1 MHIFEFTFNVTT
13 SEVECVRRGSA
24 KALTPLS
31 AFARTPS
38 HYGTDSLNATE
49 VADHM
54 LSLFE
59 HAADIIPE
67 IYHNTTP
74 VKYQASAGMRL
85 IDESEQV
92 AVYDALYEGLRE
104 SDRFVFHSMKREDVA
119 TLGGID
125 EGLYGAVAVNY
136 LKGVVGADLKV
147 KAKPQAAASGDEND
161 EHQLHHHGPL
171 GALDM
176 GGASAQIV
184 YLPELAMG
192 GGCEGGSC
200 SPEDPHGSGNND
212 DGDADKTCSASQSA
226 FDRLNGDAFFSTSY
240 LAYGADQFRERL
252 WDVWIDDELKG
263 ADPNACVA
271 KELTISNPCGF
282 IGLEQKFK
290 GFTFIGTGDAKI
302 CSKQIRRLIP
312 HHELIVGPETTDEST
327 DLGFSEG
334 GVVGVVGGVVHP
346 PLRGIRFFAMS
357 LFFFAL
363 DCLRELSGHEA
374 LHMNWPTPTLEE
386 IDDALD
392 GLCSRNWHGD
402 LDDIGEQ
409 RMHRFTRADIL
420 PHRCM
425 EAVYIATLLRHGFG
439 FHPKARDITFA
450 FDVEGSEVEWSLG
463 MALSEAGSLDWL
475 SGEGEDED
483 GAAEVVPLSISI
495 SNGANGPTGAN
506 SDDRKNDSDTNA
518 TSKND
523 CASQTCPSVWVE
535 DR

>member
-1 MHIFEFTFNVTT
+1 M
-13 SEVECVRRGSA
+13 
-24 KALTPLS
+24 TPLS
-31 AFARTPS
+31 AFARAPS

-59 HAADIIPE
+59 YAAAIIPE
-67 IYHNTTP
+67 RYHDITP

-85 IDESEQV
+85 VDESEQV
-92 AVYDALYEGLRE
+92 AVYDALYEGLME
-104 SDRFVFHSMKREDVA
+104 SERFVFRSMKREDVA
-119 TLGGID
+119 TLDGVS

-147 KAKPQAAASGDEND
+147 KAKSQGND
-161 EHQLHHHGPL
+161 DHVLHHHGPL

-192 GGCEGGSC
+192 GSCGGGSC
-200 SPEDPHGSGNND
+200 SSGEPHSNSDSD
-212 DGDADKTCSASQSA
+212 DGGADKTCSAAPPKAGASTSSPPA

-252 WDVWIDDELKG
+252 WDAWIDDEHQN
-263 ADPNACVA
+263 ADPNACIA
-271 KELTISNPCGF
+271 KEMKIANPCSF
-282 IGLEQKFK
+282 VGLEQEWR
-290 GFTFIGTGDAKI
+290 GFTFIGTGDAQA
-302 CSKQIRRLIP
+302 CSKQVRRLIP
-312 HHELIVGPETTDEST
+312 HHENVVDPESLQDGTSDS
-327 DLGFSEG
+327 DFSEG
-334 GVVGVVGGVVHP
+334 GVVGGVPHP
-346 PLRGIRFFAMS
+346 PIRGIRFYAMS
-357 LFFFAL
+357 LYFFAL

-374 LHMNWPTPTLEE
+374 LHMNWPTPTLDE
-386 IDDALD
+386 IDGALD

-402 LDDIGEQ
+402 LDEIGER

-439 FHPKARDITFA
+439 FHPEARDITFA
-450 FDVEGSEVEWSLG
+450 FDVDGSEVEWSLG

-475 SGEGEDED
+475 LLDDDTYDASTSASG
-483 GAAEVVPLSISI
+483 AS
-495 SNGANGPTGAN
+495 GPTG
-506 SDDRKNDSDTNA
+506 DDPGEEENDSDTNA
-518 TSKND
+518 TSKGG
-523 CASQTCPSVWVE
+523 CSSQTCPSVWAE
-535 DR
+535 